1 MQTITLNDLNN
12 YYRLFFKS
20 NYIKLL
26 PKDYTPPRPLLKN
39 MRFNYGKDL
48 LPVKQ
53 ILKNLENKKY
63 ELDGNIV
70 FNGIKIY
77 LQLKNPNISDD
88 YVQKYIIDN
97 KYEHNINYFI
107 RTAYAND
114 NHEIIKKIE
123 KNKIPTTYQIYN
135 KKDGLVQKL
144 TGNNN
149 DLKITLMNCG
159 TSEAIRYWFLQG
171 KYPCALNFANSFHP
185 GGGYTTGDNAQ
196 EENLCLKSGFLYAS
210 LNEASSRNKYYEDW
224 GKNWDN
230 KVLYTPLVPF
240 VRDEEEKLLNTKF
253 IIKFNDGNQFEYNIN
268 TLNLLNQNTVYS
280 GSIITSAAPDFRTS
294 NPFGKSFDT
303 IIRSKRN
310 IDYDSFKKELETYVK
325 KNKYLDTI
333 RYICMTPSC
342 IHNCSGFPNVENIGK
357 PRVLILGAWGCGA
370 FNPPSSYSEYR
381 QIIAEYF
388 IEVLKTI
395 PSNTY
400 DEIVFAIPGVPDK
413 DINYTTFKTVF
424 NDNLKKGN
432 LTELD
437 NNTINKQIK
446 QQQMGGN
453 ETYYYKYQKYK
464 QKYIELKNKK

>member
-1 MQTITLNDLNN
+1 MQTITLSNLNA
-12 YYRLFFKS
+12 YYALFFKS
-20 NYIKLL
+20 EHINLL
-26 PKDYTPPRPLLKN
+26 PKDYIPPRPLLKKPN
-39 MRFNYGKDL
+39 NYGKYL
-48 LPVKQ
+48 LPVEQ
-53 ILKNLENKKY
+53 ILKNLENKEY
-63 ELDGNIV
+63 V
-70 FNGIKIY
+70 FNTTVTY
-77 LQLKNPNISDD
+77 NAN
-88 YVQKYIIDN
+88 N
-97 KYEHNINYFI
+97 KYEHDINYFI
-107 RTAYAND
+107 RTAYANN
-114 NHEIIKKIE
+114 NHKIIKKIE

-135 KKDGLVQKL
+135 KEDGLVQKL

-253 IIKFNDGNQFEYNIN
+253 IIKFNDGNKFEYNIN

-294 NPFGKSFDT
+294 NPFGKSFDNL
-303 IIRSKRN
+303 IRKEKV
-310 IDYDSFKKELETYVK
+310 DYNSFKIELEKYVE

-400 DEIVFAIPGVPDK
+400 NEIVFAIPGDPDI